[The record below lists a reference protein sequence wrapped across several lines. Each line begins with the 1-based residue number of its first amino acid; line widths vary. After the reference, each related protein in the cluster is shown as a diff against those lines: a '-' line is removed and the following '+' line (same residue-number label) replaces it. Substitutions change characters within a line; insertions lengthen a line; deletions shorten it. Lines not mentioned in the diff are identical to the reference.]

1 VAALKDNVKSFIVQA
16 LACYDTPSQV
26 AEAVKE
32 KFGLVVT
39 RQQVSAYHPEHAV
52 AKWLSK
58 RWKDLFAETRKKF
71 LETTSE
77 IPIANQAVRLRVLQ
91 RSLTTAETRG
101 NIAMVLQILE
111 QASKEVGGS
120 FTNRRE
126 LTGKDGK
133 DLGPAT
139 GVLVAPAPAASD
151 EAWEAQASKGNGS
164 AG

>member
-1 VAALKDNVKSFIVQA
+1 MAALKDNVKSFIVQQ

-26 AEAVKE
+26 AEQVKE
-32 KFGLVVT
+32 KFGLIVT

-52 AKWLSK
+52 AKSLSK
-58 RWKDLFAETRKKF
+58 RWKDLFAATRKTF
-71 LETTSE
+71 LEKTSE

-91 RSLTTAETRG
+91 RSLMTAETRG
-101 NIAMVLQILE
+101 NLAMVLQILE

-139 GVLVAPAPAASD
+139 GVLVVPAPAAS
-151 EAWEAQASKGNGS
+151 EAEWEAQAAKNVSTG
-164 AG
+164 